1 MEIQKGIEIIG
12 NSLYLK
18 KHKAI
23 VLSDLHL
30 GFEESLNRQG
40 VFVPRFQFKDIFD
53 NLEKILKTTE
63 KKGGVRTVILNGD
76 LKHEFGVITNQEWRE
91 LRSLFRTLQETG
103 RKVAIIRGNHDVI
116 LSPIAWFENV
126 KITGHIEFE
135 DILIVHGDKLPKK
148 IGKKISTIIIGHE
161 HPAVSLQENGRVERF
176 KCFIKGK
183 WKGKNLIITPS
194 FNPMIEGTDL
204 LKERTLSPFLK
215 QDLSNFEIWIPGEE
229 IHYFGRLKNLR

>member
-53 NLEKILKTTE
+53 NLEKILKTAE
-63 KKGGVRTVILNGD
+63 KKDGVKTVILNGD

-91 LRSLFRTLQETG
+91 LRSLFRSLQEKG
-103 RKVAIIRGNHDVI
+103 RIVSIIKGNHDVI

-126 KITGHIEFE
+126 KIAEHIEFG
-135 DILIVHGDKLPKK
+135 DILIIHGDKLPKK
-148 IGKKISTIIIGHE
+148 IDKKISTIIIGHE

-204 LKERTLSPFLK
+204 LKERTISPFLK